1 MKVMKEIQV
10 FYVTISLK
18 KDTVRNPVLIIDS
31 NEGFFKHVRTLR
43 VVAIECAEFE
53 ERYGKAKDVGKQGE

>member
-1 MKVMKEIQV
+1 MKVMKETQV

-31 NEGFFKHVRTLR
+31 NEGFLSMSVRL
-43 VVAIECAEFE
+43 E
-53 ERYGKAKDVGKQGE
+53 